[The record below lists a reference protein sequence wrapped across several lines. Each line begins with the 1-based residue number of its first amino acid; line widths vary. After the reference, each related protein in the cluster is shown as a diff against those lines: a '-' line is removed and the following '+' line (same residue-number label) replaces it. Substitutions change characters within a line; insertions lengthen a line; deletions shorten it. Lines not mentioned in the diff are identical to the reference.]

1 VAPRLSVVVPVYN
14 ERPFIADVLARLHA
28 EPTDKEIIVVDD
40 GSTDGTR
47 EFLQSLSG
55 NHVRALFHEHNRGKG
70 AALRTGFAHARGDVV
85 IVQDA
90 DLEYDPEDFARLLRP
105 IDEAGADAVFGTR
118 FAAGRPAGWSHFFG
132 NRISTAVVN
141 ALTGTSLGD
150 AWVCYKAIRRSV
162 LQTLDLREP
171 GFSIELEL
179 TVKLARAGCRFA
191 EVPIS
196 YRPRSYAEGKKIGWR
211 DAVHGIWAAAK
222 YGETPRAAAVVAGV
236 AIAWLLAVN
245 AYYVAHLIGKAR
257 ILGAPDG
264 F

>member
-1 VAPRLSVVVPVYN
+1 VAPRLSVIVPVYN
-14 ERPFIADVLARLHA
+14 EKPFIADVLARVQA

-47 EFLQSLSG
+47 ELLQTLSG
-55 NHVRALFHEHNRGKG
+55 NHVRTLFHERNRGKG

-85 IVQDA
+85 VVQDA
-90 DLEYDPEDFARLLRP
+90 DLEYDPRDFPALLRP
-105 IDEAGADAVFGTR
+105 IDEHRADAVFGTR

-132 NRISTAVVN
+132 NRLSTAVVN
-141 ALTGTSLGD
+141 ALTGTSLSD

-162 LQTLDLREP
+162 LQTLDLREA

-179 TVKLARAGCRFA
+179 AVKLAQAHCRLA

-196 YRPRSYAEGKKIGWR
+196 YRPRSYAQGKKIGWR
-211 DAVHGIWAAAK
+211 DALHGIWAAVK
-222 YGETPRAAAVVAGV
+222 YGKTPRAAAVLAGA
-236 AIAWLLAVN
+236 AIGWLLAVN
-245 AYYVAHLIGKAR
+245 AYYLVRLIGRAQA
-257 ILGAPDG
+257 LGGIDG